1 MAPPVYTVLR
11 RRSLRRPH
19 STSIAFKYAAGRV
32 ANEVTQTVWATRT
45 VTRPAVPT
53 DLAAHDARNNPKLK
67 PKQKP
72 KVKEEPRGQHTY
84 RADGLLEVNPLGAH
98 PIPELIERAEAAWAA
113 KLARASTTLRQAAS
127 EYTRRY
133 GRLPPRGFDKWWA
146 YASTHNIPLPDEYDQ
161 IDRDLAPFYGV
172 APADLQATQRAW
184 EAHADSYTIGKDTE
198 EGRLG
203 MLNFTLPEN
212 EAVRFELATGGFQ
225 IIELLK
231 EVEADLPPFRAV
243 FSPHDNPNLVI
254 DSFPFLHYPSFV
266 LPVILLSSFP
276 PSTLSPAPFLPFFGI
291 PTDYALQYELRQ
303 QALDAPSGDVH
314 RPLDP
319 PPAKHGW
326 LAACPPLS
334 RAWLDVDA
342 LPPPFDDARPNGGPP
357 SVPGGE
363 SLLHPLFVVSASLSL
378 RISCD
383 RRLPELSAA
392 GYDTL
397 EWLHPAHL
405 RAHGAYLAHGAG
417 PSPQQTLI
425 PQFSYSVTPLHAD
438 IRAAMP
444 LNWVPDDV
452 PNEGRTPPLGLAWAE
467 RVDARL
473 QWRGSN
479 TGIWHARDGRW
490 REAHRMRLAAL
501 GAGMGGGNVSVL
513 DPGLGDADV
522 DALAEDE
529 YGLGLGFG
537 GGRFGFRAQGGGE
550 GGGGEGEWGEEDR
563 AGGKRDEDGDAR
575 KGKRKKK
582 PVGPP
587 RAVPRARVVPALL
600 DVAFAGRPLNC
611 EPEQC
616 DVLAEMFEWRQ
627 AHNLQKAG
635 RYKYVLD

>member
-1 MAPPVYTVLR
+1 MGRFMRDFVFDAQ
-11 RRSLRRPH
+11 H

-254 DSFPFLHYPSFV
+254 DV
-266 LPVILLSSFP
+266 SSLRCLASVAH
-276 PSTLSPAPFLPFFGI
+276 PST
-291 PTDYALQYELRQ
+291 
-303 QALDAPSGDVH
+303 
-314 RPLDP
+314 
-319 PPAKHGW
+319 
-326 LAACPPLS
+326 PLS
-334 RAWLDVDA
+334 RRPLRALFTFSRPLPPPVLSA
-342 LPPPFDDARPNGGPP
+342 LPPSSHFSRRILG
-357 SVPGGE
+357 V
-363 SLLHPLFVVSASLSL
+363 SL
-378 RISCD
+378 R
-383 RRLPELSAA
+383 LP
-392 GYDTL
+392 
-397 EWLHPAHL
+397 L
-405 RAHGAYLAHGAG
+405 RASCLVASHFYFPSSAPLLAR
-417 PSPQQTLI
+417 Q
-425 PQFSYSVTPLHAD
+425 
-438 IRAAMP
+438 
-444 LNWVPDDV
+444 
-452 PNEGRTPPLGLAWAE
+452 PLGA
-467 RVDARL
+467 
-473 QWRGSN
+473 
-479 TGIWHARDGRW
+479 
-490 REAHRMRLAAL
+490 
-501 GAGMGGGNVSVL
+501 
-513 DPGLGDADV
+513 
-522 DALAEDE
+522 
-529 YGLGLGFG
+529 
-537 GGRFGFRAQGGGE
+537 
-550 GGGGEGEWGEEDR
+550 
-563 AGGKRDEDGDAR
+563 
-575 KGKRKKK
+575 
-582 PVGPP
+582 
-587 RAVPRARVVPALL
+587 
-600 DVAFAGRPLNC
+600 
-611 EPEQC
+611 
-616 DVLAEMFEWRQ
+616 
-627 AHNLQKAG
+627 
-635 RYKYVLD
+635 